1 MSTKTLRKRIA
12 LVAVAALGAGVLSVA
27 PANAAAAIVAGSI
40 DFTAITLQPG
50 VCSVT
55 NGATAGSTSAVV
67 VSGSSFTTDGSF
79 DFTSAYISVAGNAT
93 IAGAGSAFEAVT
105 LTTATSSDAAG
116 TASAAV
122 AGITFKAGAVGTA
135 SITTAVSL
143 AAGGVDILTV
153 SIVASC
159 DAGTASS
166 GTYSFSQAQDA
177 AKAVQASTGGSGF
190 SNTSFAVRLTS
201 NTDGVGSTV
210 VTVAEGSGYLLLH
223 LANAYGTVLPSKA
236 VIATVTSGD
245 AYVNVADAAAA
256 VPVVGTAKTAVIPS
270 TGDQMVVRVSPITAG
285 APTKATVVVS
295 YNGETV
301 ATKSYTFQGVASKIV
316 ISDVTIG
323 STVLGYGFFR
333 YQIQDAAGNGLYSRA
348 IADDATANAPTAVST
363 ISSGVVV
370 NSSTTAADG
379 SKSDAATGTNPA
391 KYQCSDSGATTLGA
405 KYADPANPAVSI
417 KASFAILC
425 GGALDTWSISLDKA
439 SYSPGEIA
447 TLTVTGKDEDGV
459 AVASTQSL
467 GTPVYSFGGLT
478 AVTAPTTGD
487 VFSSGIGTKTYQ
499 FSVGTSEGAF
509 VGTFTIAGDTDT
521 AAKTLQYKVAST
533 SSAISLADV
542 LKAIV
547 SLIASI
553 NKQIAALQKALLKK

>member
-1 MSTKTLRKRIA
+1 MAVDST
-12 LVAVAALGAGVLSVA
+12 
-27 PANAAAAIVAGSI
+27 
-40 DFTAITLQPG
+40 
-50 VCSVT
+50 
-55 NGATAGSTSAVV
+55 
-67 VSGSSFTTDGSF
+67 
-79 DFTSAYISVAGNAT
+79 
-93 IAGAGSAFEAVT
+93 
-105 LTTATSSDAAG
+105 
-116 TASAAV
+116 
-122 AGITFKAGAVGTA
+122 
-135 SITTAVSL
+135 
-143 AAGGVDILTV
+143 
-153 SIVASC
+153 
-159 DAGTASS
+159 
-166 GTYSFSQAQDA
+166 
-177 AKAVQASTGGSGF
+177 TGGSGF

-201 NTDGVGSTV
+201 NTDGTGSTT

-256 VPVVGTAKTAVIPS
+256 VPIRGTAKTAVIPS

-295 YNGETV
+295 YNGEIV

-333 YQIQDAAGNGLYSRA
+333 YVIQDAAGNGLYSRA

-391 KYQCSDSGATTLGA
+391 KFNCTDAGTTTLGA

-417 KASFAILC
+417 KASFAIIC
-425 GGALDTWSISLDKA
+425 GGALDTWSLSLDKA
-439 SYSPGEIA
+439 SYQPGEIA

-459 AVASTQSL
+459 AVASTQAL
-467 GTPVYSFGGLT
+467 GTPAYSFGGMT

-499 FSVGTSEGAF
+499 FSVGTTEGAF
-509 VGTFTIAGDTDT
+509 VGTFKIAGATDT
-521 AAKTLQYKVAST
+521 AAKTVQYKIAAASGAV
-533 SSAISLADV
+533 SNADV

-553 NKQIAALQKALLKK
+553 NKQIAALQKALLKR